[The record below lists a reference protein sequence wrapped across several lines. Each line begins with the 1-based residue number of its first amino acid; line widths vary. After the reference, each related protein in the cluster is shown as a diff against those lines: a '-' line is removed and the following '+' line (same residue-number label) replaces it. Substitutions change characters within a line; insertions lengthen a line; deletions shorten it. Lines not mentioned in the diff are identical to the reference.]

1 MDALNLDKPQTVL
14 VIEDKISFAN
24 RLVAYLTRNGHQV
37 VAFAGVDFVQGSE
50 LFGLTPLTATSESPV
65 DLTKIDLCFLDH
77 YFEGE
82 DYDGTELTKIMAPLG
97 IKVCGMSS
105 VDHANFSMLRYGAV
119 CAYRKDI
126 LARMLSL

>member
-1 MDALNLDKPQTVL
+1 MELLNIDHPQTVL
-14 VIEDKISFAN
+14 VIEDKISFAQ
-24 RLVAYLTRNGHQV
+24 RLMTYLESKGHTV
-37 VAFAGVDFVQGSE
+37 FGYAGVDIVDGNE
-50 LFGLTPLTATSESPV
+50 LYGRTPLSEKTPASL
-65 DLTKIDLCFLDH
+65 DLKTIQLCFLDH

-82 DYDGTELTKIMAPLG
+82 DYDGTKLTKVLVPMG

-119 CAYRKDI
+119 CAYRKDF